1 MELTELLK
9 LVEID
14 SKRLSKEKKY
24 TEKLNIKKVAY
35 HSKEAGQDT
44 LFVCIKGHLAD
55 GHQYAEKAV
64 AKGATVI
71 VVEEFIIVLDVLQ
84 IRVKDSRE
92 ALATI
97 SSNFFKHPS
106 KSMRIFGVT
115 ATNGKTTIT
124 YMTDE
129 IFKAYNLKIG
139 LIGTIITKIDN
150 EIETSV
156 LTTPES
162 YDLQKYFSK
171 MADEEISHVSM
182 EVSSSAL
189 EHKRV
194 HRTDFD
200 VVAFTNISPEH
211 IKLHESFEAYF
222 DAKASLIRN
231 ASADSFA
238 ILNIDEPLL
247 NPLIHQTE
255 AQVVTFGIENDSGT
269 VKITDLDLS
278 SGKPSFIINI
288 MYPINTLD
296 GTQIS
301 PDKFKIQLSV
311 PGYHSIYNATTAIL
325 TALINNIPLEYVKR
339 GIENFKGVER
349 RFQILYDQE
358 FKLIDDLLLNK
369 NNIDSCMEAIGHLK
383 YENMHLVHAI
393 RGSNGPELSK
403 EIAESIVGWF
413 NKMNIENII
422 LTTSRSHVMKKDQ
435 VTEEELNAFLE
446 VMKKN
451 KINVAFFEE
460 LDDALQLGVERLNPE
475 DILLISGA
483 HSMDTGARKTLELL
497 KQMYPNVDHEAI
509 NNVLSSKIIGMN

>member
-1 MELTELLK
+1 MKLTELLK

-14 SKRLSKEKKY
+14 SKRLAKEKTN
-24 TEKLNIKKVAY
+24 TEKLNIKNVAY
-35 HSKEAGQDT
+35 HSKEVSQDT

-64 AKGATVI
+64 AKGAVVI
-71 VVEEFIIVLDVLQ
+71 VVERFIKDLDVLQ
-84 IRVKDSRE
+84 VKVKDSRE

-97 SSNFFKHPS
+97 SSNFFKQPS
-106 KSMRIFGVT
+106 KSMRIFGIT

-129 IFKAYNLKIG
+129 IFKAYKLKVG

-162 YDLQKYFSK
+162 YDLQKYFAK
-171 MADEEISHVSM
+171 MVDEAISHVSM

-189 EHKRV
+189 ELKRV
-194 HRTDFD
+194 HKTAFD

-211 IKLHESFEAYF
+211 IRLHESFEAYF
-222 DAKASLIRN
+222 DAKALLIRN
-231 ASADSFA
+231 APKNSFA

-247 NPLIHQTE
+247 NPLVNQTE
-255 AQVVTFGIENDSGT
+255 AQVVTFGIENSSGT
-269 VKITDLDLS
+269 VKITDIDLS
-278 SGKPSFIINI
+278 SGKPSFTVNI
-288 MYPINTLD
+288 MSHLNTLN

-301 PDKFKIQLSV
+301 PEKFKIQLSV

-325 TALINNIPLEYVKR
+325 TALINNIPLEYVKK

-358 FKLIDDLLLNK
+358 FKVIDDLLLNK
-369 NNIDSCMEAIGHLK
+369 NNIDSCMEAISHLK

-393 RGSNGPELSK
+393 RGSNGPELSE

-422 LTTSRSHVMKKDQ
+422 LTTSRSHVMKKDE
-435 VTEEELNAFLE
+435 VTKEELEAFLE
-446 VMKKN
+446 VMQKN
-451 KINVAFFEE
+451 KIDVAFFEE
-460 LDDALQLGVERLNPE
+460 LDDALQLGVERLNPD

-483 HSMDTGARKTLELL
+483 HSMDTGAKKTLDLL

-509 NNVLSSKIIGMN
+509 DSVVGSKIIGMG

>member
-9 LVEID
+9 SVEID
-14 SKRLSKEKKY
+14 SKRLAKEKTN
-24 TEKLNIKKVAY
+24 TEKLNIKNVAY
-35 HSKEAGQDT
+35 HSKEVSQDT
-44 LFVCIKGHLAD
+44 IFVCIKGHLAD

-64 AKGATVI
+64 AKGAVVI
-71 VVEEFIIVLDVLQ
+71 VVERFIKDLDVLQ
-84 IRVKDSRE
+84 VKVKDSRE

-97 SSNFFKHPS
+97 SSNYFKQPS
-106 KSMRIFGVT
+106 KSMHIFGIT

-129 IFKAYNLKIG
+129 IFKAYKLKVG

-162 YDLQKYFSK
+162 YDLQKYFAK
-171 MADEEISHVSM
+171 MEDEAISHVSM

-189 EHKRV
+189 ELKRV
-194 HRTDFD
+194 HKTAFD

-211 IKLHESFEAYF
+211 IRLHESFEAYF
-222 DAKASLIRN
+222 DAKSLLIRN
-231 ASADSFA
+231 APKNSFA
-238 ILNIDEPLL
+238 ILNIDEPIL
-247 NPLIHQTE
+247 NPLVNQTE
-255 AQVVTFGIENDSGT
+255 AQVVTFGIENSSGI
-269 VKITDLDLS
+269 VKITDIDLS
-278 SGKPSFIINI
+278 SGKPSFTVNI
-288 MYPINTLD
+288 MSRLNTLN

-301 PDKFKIQLSV
+301 PEKFKIQLSV

-325 TALINNIPLEYVKR
+325 TALINNIPLEYVKK

-358 FKLIDDLLLNK
+358 FKVIDDLLLNK

-393 RGSNGPELSK
+393 RGSNGPELSE

-422 LTTSRSHVMKKDQ
+422 LTTSRSHVMKKDE
-435 VTEEELNAFLE
+435 VTKEELEAFLE
-446 VMKKN
+446 VMQKN
-451 KINVAFFEE
+451 KIDVAFFEE
-460 LDDALQLGVERLNPE
+460 LDDALQLGVERLNPD

-483 HSMDTGARKTLELL
+483 HSMDTGAKKTLDLL

-509 NNVLSSKIIGMN
+509 DSVVGSKIIGMG

>member
-9 LVEID
+9 SVEID
-14 SKRLSKEKKY
+14 SKRLAKEKTN
-24 TEKLNIKKVAY
+24 TEKLNIKNVAY
-35 HSKEAGQDT
+35 HSKEVSQDT
-44 LFVCIKGHLAD
+44 IFVCIKGHLAD

-64 AKGATVI
+64 AKGAVVI
-71 VVEEFIIVLDVLQ
+71 VVERFIKDLDVLQ
-84 IRVKDSRE
+84 VKVKDSRE

-97 SSNFFKHPS
+97 SSNYFKQPS
-106 KSMRIFGVT
+106 KSMHIFGIT

-129 IFKAYNLKIG
+129 IFKAYKLKVG

-162 YDLQKYFSK
+162 YDLQKYFAK
-171 MADEEISHVSM
+171 MEDEAISHVSM

-189 EHKRV
+189 ELKRV
-194 HRTDFD
+194 HKTAFD

-211 IKLHESFEAYF
+211 IRLHESFEAYF
-222 DAKASLIRN
+222 DAKSLLIRN
-231 ASADSFA
+231 APKNSFA
-238 ILNIDEPLL
+238 ILNIDEPIL
-247 NPLIHQTE
+247 NPLVNQTE
-255 AQVVTFGIENDSGT
+255 AQVVTFGIENSSGI
-269 VKITDLDLS
+269 VKITDIDLS
-278 SGKPSFIINI
+278 SGKPSFTVNI
-288 MYPINTLD
+288 MSRLNTLN

-301 PDKFKIQLSV
+301 PEKFKIQLSV

-339 GIENFKGVER
+339 G
-349 RFQILYDQE
+349 
-358 FKLIDDLLLNK
+358 
-369 NNIDSCMEAIGHLK
+369 
-383 YENMHLVHAI
+383 
-393 RGSNGPELSK
+393 SNGPELSE

-422 LTTSRSHVMKKDQ
+422 LTTSRSHVMKKDE
-435 VTEEELNAFLE
+435 VTKEELEAFLE
-446 VMKKN
+446 VMQKN
-451 KINVAFFEE
+451 KIDVAFFEE
-460 LDDALQLGVERLNPE
+460 LDDALQLGVERLNPD

-483 HSMDTGARKTLELL
+483 HSMDTGAKKTLDLL

-509 NNVLSSKIIGMN
+509 DSVVGSKIIGMG